1 MCVRVEG
8 CFLISRLENDAARET
23 IERRVGHIP
32 SYVSLHHNVTPVQL
46 VHNWGMDSTL
56 LLSIIDRLER
66 MTLSE
71 YLALNY
77 TELVALGYNRIDA
90 AKYVARA
97 QREKWYLTSEQQ
109 VALDMLILVRHTSH
123 TLHTHTLHSHSRAHK
138 YLTYRRSD
146 LAPQERLA
154 PLYRLL
160 RAHGKKV
167 MVWHD
172 GWSTRRP
179 AHIDGP
185 DLVTMWAPCASLVAF
200 CACAQSV
207 PQHTH
212 THAAATQTTCAAD
225 CSQGGRTEGCF
236 VTICRSPLDTTV
248 MYTHTPGTRS

>member
-1 MCVRVEG
+1 MCDVDKSTQWACIYGWSMSANLFSNKTIDKLVDILTELLDLFPDEIYHLGGDELSISCWYDRHTDVASDVIVCVCVRVEG

-97 QREKWYLTSEQQ
+97 QREKWYLTGEQQ
-109 VALDMLILVRHTSH
+109 VALDMLILVRHTSPLAH
-123 TLHTHTLHSHSRAHK
+123 TLHTLTLAHTRK
-138 YLTYRRSD
+138 
-146 LAPQERLA
+146 
-154 PLYRLL
+154 
-160 RAHGKKV
+160 
-167 MVWHD
+167 
-172 GWSTRRP
+172 
-179 AHIDGP
+179 
-185 DLVTMWAPCASLVAF
+185 
-200 CACAQSV
+200 
-207 PQHTH
+207 
-212 THAAATQTTCAAD
+212 
-225 CSQGGRTEGCF
+225 
-236 VTICRSPLDTTV
+236 
-248 MYTHTPGTRS
+248 